1 VKDWSKLKVEELR
14 SELSGR
20 GLPTN
25 GRKVDLVARLK
36 AEESGETGETGP
48 SKGKEETSS
57 KKRKTPASK
66 NSKASNKKAKAAD
79 ASEVAAPGP
88 DVEREWAPPVTDD
101 NSNFMKLISWN
112 LNGLNAVHKKGHLTK
127 YVKEE
132 KPDVICFQE
141 TKTQNSTIIHKMLG
155 DEYPYEYWSNSV
167 AKLGYAGTATF
178 SKIRPLSVS
187 YGLDI
192 DKHDQ
197 EGRVITTE
205 FDNFYLVNTYIPN
218 AGQKLER
225 LTYREEW
232 NQDFLSYL
240 KKLEQTKPVVWCGD
254 LNVAHQDIDI
264 ANPKS
269 NKKSAGFTK
278 EERRDFGQVLDS
290 GFVDTFRH
298 QNPDVK
304 QFTWWSARFNCRAK
318 NIGWRLDYFVVSK
331 DFLPLCGK
339 AFVRPNVPG
348 SDHCPIG
355 LLVKQN

>member
-1 VKDWSKLKVEELR
+1 MAGLTSHPQQDVKDWSKLKVEELR

-79 ASEVAAPGP
+79 ASEVRGFPPCSRGNEWFEFHENSLQVAAPGP

-101 NSNFMKLISWN
+101 NSYLLPMPAQDICAVPQDALGSGLTHMFSLVVFCSCAWISNFMKLISWN
-112 LNGLNAVHKKGHLTK
+112 LNGLNAVHKVRSHTFNRTCANQHQAFTTHRQKGHLTK

-167 AKLGYAGTATF
+167 AKLGYAGTAYIIPQASRKGTFSELVSLIRTF

-225 LTYREEW
+225 
-232 NQDFLSYL
+232 
-240 KKLEQTKPVVWCGD
+240 
-254 LNVAHQDIDI
+254 
-264 ANPKS
+264 
-269 NKKSAGFTK
+269 
-278 EERRDFGQVLDS
+278 
-290 GFVDTFRH
+290 
-298 QNPDVK
+298 
-304 QFTWWSARFNCRAK
+304 
-318 NIGWRLDYFVVSK
+318 
-331 DFLPLCGK
+331 
-339 AFVRPNVPG
+339 
-348 SDHCPIG
+348 
-355 LLVKQN
+355 